1 MSALTEISGP
11 PADATVTGRWIFDR
25 IEEWAKRG
33 PHRSAFVLDHA
44 DRLEEYTYADVL
56 RLTDHIAAGLEARG
70 VRRGD
75 RVGILM
81 ENVPHWVFALL
92 GILRIG
98 GVVVPLAP
106 ALPESSVQRLCTHSE
121 CRLVFSDA
129 QNLEKARS
137 TRVPKSLCFPPR
149 RF

>member
-11 PADATVTGRWIFDR
+11 PLDTTVAGRWIFDR
-25 IEEWAKRG
+25 VEDWAKRD
-33 PHRSAFVLDHA
+33 PNRAAFILDKT
-44 DRLEEYTYADVL
+44 DQVEEYTYADVC
-56 RLTDHIAAGLEARG
+56 RFTDRIAAALDARG
-70 VRRGD
+70 IRRGD

-106 ALPESSVQRLCTHSE
+106 ALPESSIQRLSRHAG
-121 CRLVFSDA
+121 CRLIFADGHTKSYSA
-129 QNLEKARS
+129 KALNAFG
-137 TRVPKSLCFPPR
+137 TVIW
-149 RF
+149 RFR